1 MHDMLDAT
9 PGRKPR
15 FVKNFLADAGSIRGA
30 FEAYVKAVKDRSF
43 PAEEHT
49 FKA

>member
-1 MHDMLDAT
+1 
-9 PGRKPR
+9 
-15 FVKNFLADAGSIRGA
+15 VKNFLAETDSIP
-30 FEAYVKAVKDRSF
+30 EAIAAYAQAVKARTF

>member
-1 MHDMLDAT
+1 MLGIT
-9 PGRKPR
+9 SGRKPR
-15 FVKNFLADAGSIRGA
+15 FVKNFLAETDSIQDALQ
-30 FEAYVKAVKDRSF
+30 AYVKAVGERTF